1 MVRHHGTPSGRAEP
15 PEKSGLGVGYSLG
28 MSDSSTER
36 MARQA
41 ELAIRIVALSWA
53 AVGVPS
59 CGIAAIASGKPI
71 LAFGSLL
78 SSVPLA
84 AVKLIPAP
92 CPELAEHAADVR
104 CLPDLTGPFPGPP

>member
-1 MVRHHGTPSGRAEP
+1 
-15 PEKSGLGVGYSLG
+15 
-28 MSDSSTER
+28 MSDTRIER
-36 MARQA
+36 IARQA

-59 CGIAAIASGKPI
+59 CGIAAIASGEPI

-78 SSVPLA
+78 SAVPLA

-92 CPELAEHAADVR
+92 GPELAEHVAERTGSRQRVVDPDSQP
-104 CLPDLTGPFPGPP
+104 LP